1 MTSRKRKAE
10 TAIRNAF
17 VTWADIAVDGV
28 QVITGRS
35 IEDLA
40 PVNVRIHCPGQNPL
54 EGFDEIATRVLVS
67 GSIVVTQSFDEQDL
81 TQIEAL
87 EAIAETFI
95 EMDTATLLG
104 LLNTEAS
111 DIQFTDFQP
120 DSAED
125 GINPDFRQFV
135 SRYSFSTYVRDI
147 TPDPIPDPEE

>member
-17 VTWADIAVDGV
+17 VAWADTAIDGV
-28 QVITGRS
+28 HVITGRS
-35 IEDLA
+35 IADLD
-40 PVNVRIHCPGQNPL
+40 PVNVRIHCPNQNPL
-54 EGFDEIATRVLVS
+54 EGFDEISTRVEVS

-81 TQIEAL
+81 TQIEDL
-87 EAIAETFI
+87 EALAETFI

-104 LLNTEAS
+104 LLNAEAT

-135 SRYSFSTYVRDI
+135 SRYSFSAYVRDI
-147 TPDPIPDPEE
+147 TPDPIP